1 MVRPQRDFENDL
13 LHELKFRAHCKNK
26 SPDHFCDQ
34 KDLAKNLKMSLR
46 DVGLNLHA
54 MSDKGILEHERV
66 IVNTKRKDKF
76 TPVDPRRYQP
86 EKMIKNY
93 TRIIK
98 DRFVFIE
105 KLTKQVKETPALYD
119 VDMKP
124 ISPLYDIRVVKDLK
138 NKAIVQKALEESRHN
153 MRRPTVM
160 TSKIN
165 KKGDLLL
172 DRFCG
177 EINQMF
183 AICDSFSYSQ
193 QIANIP
199 KSEDINKAIYEIKEY
214 TFRKT
219 KKLIEYILKG
229 LPYLQ
234 KQAIGD
240 AIMPKIPILYHMIQ
254 VERISKL

>member
-54 MSDKGILEHERV
+54 MSDKGILEHEHV
-66 IVNTKRKDKF
+66 IVNSKRKDKF

-93 TRIIK
+93 YKLIK

-105 KLTKQVKETPALYD
+105 ELGKEMKETPARYD

-124 ISPLYDIRVVKDLK
+124 ISPNYSIPYFKTKKGEKPMIAQIPMQTRK
-138 NKAIVQKALEESRHN
+138 
-153 MRRPTVM
+153 PTVM

-165 KKGDLLL
+165 KKGDKIL
-172 DRFCG
+172 DMFCN

-193 QIANIP
+193 TLANIP
-199 KSEDINKAIYEIKEY
+199 KSEDIDKAIFEIKEY

-219 KKLIEYILKG
+219 QAIINKSLKG

-234 KQAIGD
+234 FQAITQT
-240 AIMPKIPILYHMIQ
+240 IMPKIPILYHMIQ
-254 VERISKL
+254 QEKMSKA